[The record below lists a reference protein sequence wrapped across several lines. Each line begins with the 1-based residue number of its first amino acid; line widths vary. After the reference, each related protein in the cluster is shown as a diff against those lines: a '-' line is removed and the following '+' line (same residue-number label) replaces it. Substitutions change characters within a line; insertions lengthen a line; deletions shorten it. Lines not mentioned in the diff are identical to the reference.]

1 VDLRD
6 YFRVV
11 RKRWTLIVLSVL
23 VALGAALSMA
33 FLQQPTYQ
41 ATSQMYISVNATT
54 TDQTSQ
60 LLDGSLAAANRVKS
74 YADIVNSPRITAAVQ
89 KELGSSLTADQIGKE
104 ISADNPLDTVLLNVH
119 VRDVNPVR
127 AQEIANAVAQQF
139 GLLVNQLETPQGSGT
154 SPVKVSVVQEAQLP
168 IAPVAP
174 NKKVDVG
181 LGLLLGIAL
190 GVALA
195 VLLDVLDTS
204 VKSAE
209 ELEAATESAVLG
221 VIGFDSDATKSPLI
235 VQTDPHSPRAEA
247 FRQLRTNLQF
257 VDIDHPV
264 RSIVITSSIPQEGKS
279 TTTAN
284 LAITLAQA
292 GLKVVL
298 VEADLRRPKL
308 MQYLGVEGA
317 VGVTSVLIGRV
328 ALDDAL
334 QPWGN
339 GSLMVLPS
347 GPTPP
352 NPSELLGSQGMAD
365 LISSLE
371 QRADIVL
378 VDAPPLLPVTD
389 AAVLAKICDGA
400 LLIVRHGQTS
410 REQVIRAVE
419 SLRVVDAHL
428 IGNVL
433 NMAPAKGPDAY
444 GYGYAY
450 RYTSTPGNKITPRS
464 NSTVPRRPAAAS
476 SSPSSDVIPTGG
488 GRRRK
493 PAAVTGVPTVP
504 PPLAT
509 VTPLQP
515 QPVPAVPDSH
525 EQSAL
530 DSFFTGQ
537 PTGTGNGP
545 T

>member
-1 VDLRD
+1 MDLRD
-6 YFRVV
+6 YLRVV
-11 RKRWTLIVLSVL
+11 RKRWALITLAVL
-23 VALGAALSMA
+23 VCLGAAMSVA

-41 ATSQMYISVNATT
+41 ATAQLFVSVNASSV
-54 TDQTSQ
+54 DQSQ
-60 LLDGSLAAANRVKS
+60 FNQGQAAATQRVKS
-74 YADIVNSPRITAAVQ
+74 YADIVGSPRITAAVQ
-89 KELGSSLTADQIGKE
+89 KQLGTDLTPEQIGKE

-119 VRDVNPVR
+119 VRDTNKVR
-127 AQEIANAVAQQF
+127 AQEIANAVARQF
-139 GLLVNQLETPQGSGT
+139 GLLVNELETPQGSGT
-154 SPVKVSVVQEAQLP
+154 SPVKVSQVQQAQLP
-168 IAPVAP
+168 GAPVAP
-174 NKKVDVG
+174 NKKVDIG
-181 LGLLLGIAL
+181 LGILLGLAL
-190 GVALA
+190 GVAFS
-195 VLLDVLDTS
+195 VLLEVLDTS

-209 ELEAATESAVLG
+209 ELEAASACAVLG

-264 RSIVITSSIPQEGKS
+264 KSIVITSSIPQEGKS

-328 ALDDAL
+328 SLDDAL

-352 NPSELLGSQGMAD
+352 NPSELLGSQGMAE
-365 LISSLE
+365 LIAALE
-371 QRADIVL
+371 ERADIVL

-400 LLIVRHGQTS
+400 LLIVRHGVTS
-410 REQVIRAVE
+410 REQVARAAE

-450 RYTSTPGNKITPRS
+450 RYTSTPAGRVSPRS
-464 NSTVPRRPAAAS
+464 SATLTKTTSSGAPTNTV
-476 SSPSSDVIPTGG
+476 VPTGT

-493 PAAVTGVPTVP
+493 GSSPTTAPTPP
-504 PPLAT
+504 PPLAAVAPPAPPT
-509 VTPLQP
+509 GAPLVGIPNQN
-515 QPVPAVPDSH
+515 
-525 EQSAL
+525 AL

-537 PTGTGNGP
+537 AQASHNGAA
-545 T
+545 

>member
-1 VDLRD
+1 MDLRD
-6 YFRVV
+6 YLRVV
-11 RKRWTLIVLSVL
+11 RKRWALIVLSLL
-23 VALGAALSMA
+23 VCLGASLSLA
-33 FLQQPTYQ
+33 FLQKPTYE
-41 ATSQMYISVNATT
+41 ATSQMYVSVIATS
-54 TDQTSQ
+54 TDQASQ
-60 LLDGSLAAANRVKS
+60 LLDGSQAATQRVKS
-74 YADIVNSPRITAAVQ
+74 YADIVGSPRVTAAVQ
-89 KELGSSLTADQIGKE
+89 KELGLTLTSDEIGKE
-104 ISADNPLDTVLLNVH
+104 VSADNPLDTVLLNVH
-119 VRDVNPVR
+119 VRDTNPVR
-127 AQEIANAVAQQF
+127 AQLIANAVAQQF
-139 GLLVNQLETPQGSGT
+139 GLLVNELETPQGSGT
-154 SPVKVSVVQEAQLP
+154 SPVKVSVVQEAQRP

-181 LGLLLGIAL
+181 LGILLGLAL

-209 ELEAATESAVLG
+209 ELEECSESAVLG

-264 RSIVITSSIPQEGKS
+264 KSIVITSSIPQEGKS

-328 ALDDAL
+328 ALEDAL

-365 LISSLE
+365 LISALE
-371 QRADIVL
+371 ARADIVL

-400 LLIVRHGQTS
+400 LLIVRHGLTS
-410 REQVIRAVE
+410 REQVVRAVE

-450 RYTSTPGNKITPRS
+450 RYTSDAGQQNH
-464 NSTVPRRPAAAS
+464 
-476 SSPSSDVIPTGG
+476 
-488 GRRRK
+488 
-493 PAAVTGVPTVP
+493 
-504 PPLAT
+504 AT
-509 VTPLQP
+509 LQP
-515 QPVPAVPDSH
+515 ARCRVGPLVSPRPPSCPPVPAVGARDRPR
-525 EQSAL
+525 
-530 DSFFTGQ
+530 
-537 PTGTGNGP
+537 
-545 T
+545 

>member
-1 VDLRD
+1 VTDAVRNQLHLDL
-6 YFRVV
+6 
-11 RKRWTLIVLSVL
+11 TSAQI
-23 VALGAALSMA
+23 AAEV
-33 FLQQPTYQ
+33 T
-41 ATSQMYISVNATT
+41 
-54 TDQTSQ
+54 
-60 LLDGSLAAANRVKS
+60 
-74 YADIVNSPRITAAVQ
+74 
-89 KELGSSLTADQIGKE
+89 
-104 ISADNPLDTVLLNVH
+104 ADNPLDTVLLNLH
-119 VRDVNPVR
+119 VRDTDPAR
-127 AQEIANAVAQQF
+127 AAAIANAVADQF
-139 GLLVNQLETPQGSGT
+139 GKLVNDLETPQGSAT
-154 SPVKVSVVQEAQLP
+154 SPVKVSTVQNASVP
-168 IAPVAP
+168 SAPVAP
-174 NKKVDVG
+174 NKKVDIA
-181 LGLLLGIAL
+181 LGLLLGLAL
-190 GVALA
+190 GIGIA

-209 ELEAATESAVLG
+209 DLEAISESAVLG
-221 VIGFDSDATKSPLI
+221 VIGFDSEAAKSPLI

-264 RSIVITSSIPQEGKS
+264 KSIVITSSIPQEGKS

-328 ALDDAL
+328 SLDDAL

-352 NPSELLGSQGMAD
+352 NPSELLGSQGMAE
-365 LISSLE
+365 LISALE
-371 QRADIVL
+371 SRADIVL

-400 LLIVRHGQTS
+400 LLIVRHGVTS
-410 REQVIRAVE
+410 REQVARAVE

-450 RYTSTPGNKITPRS
+450 RYTSTTPAGRISPRS
-464 NSTVPRRPAAAS
+464 TTTLTRASVSGIPANTV
-476 SSPSSDVIPTGG
+476 VPTGT

-493 PAAVTGVPTVP
+493 GATPTAVPTPP
-504 PPLAT
+504 PPLAAAA
-509 VTPLQP
+509 PP
-515 QPVPAVPDSH
+515 QPPSSAPIGGIPA
-525 EQSAL
+525 QSAL
-530 DSFFTGQ
+530 DAFFTGQ
-537 PTGTGNGP
+537 PEKTRNGAA
-545 T
+545 

>member
-1 VDLRD
+1 R
-6 YFRVV
+6 
-11 RKRWTLIVLSVL
+11 
-23 VALGAALSMA
+23 AGA
-33 FLQQPTYQ
+33 
-41 ATSQMYISVNATT
+41 
-54 TDQTSQ
+54 
-60 LLDGSLAAANRVKS
+60 
-74 YADIVNSPRITAAVQ
+74 
-89 KELGSSLTADQIGKE
+89 
-104 ISADNPLDTVLLNVH
+104 
-119 VRDVNPVR
+119 
-127 AQEIANAVAQQF
+127 IANAVADQF
-139 GLLVNQLETPQGSGT
+139 GKLVNDLETPQGSAT
-154 SPVKVSVVQEAQLP
+154 SPVKVSTVQKASVP
-168 IAPVAP
+168 TAPVAP
-174 NKKVDVG
+174 NKKVDVA
-181 LGLLLGIAL
+181 LGLLLGLAL
-190 GVALA
+190 GIGIA

-209 ELEAATESAVLG
+209 DLEAISESAVLG
-221 VIGFDSDATKSPLI
+221 VIGFDSDAAKSPLI

-264 RSIVITSSIPQEGKS
+264 KSIVITSSIPQEGKS

-317 VGVTSVLIGRV
+317 VGLTSVLIGRV
-328 ALDDAL
+328 TLDDAL

-365 LISSLE
+365 LIASLE
-371 QRADIVL
+371 QQADIVL

-400 LLIVRHGQTS
+400 LLIVRHGATT
-410 REQVIRAVE
+410 REQVTRAAE

-450 RYTSTPGNKITPRS
+450 RYTSAPAGRVTQGSVMTRAAATRAAATRAPA
-464 NSTVPRRPAAAS
+464 STV
-476 SSPSSDVIPTGG
+476 VPTGSS
-488 GRRRK
+488 RRRK
-493 PAAVTGVPTVP
+493 NATPSAIPP
-504 PPLAT
+504 PPLAA
-509 VTPLQP
+509 VAPPQPPPAAPVSAIPNQADLDAFFAGQP
-515 QPVPAVPDSH
+515 QQTH
-525 EQSAL
+525 
-530 DSFFTGQ
+530 
-537 PTGTGNGP
+537 NGAA
-545 T
+545 

>member
-6 YFRVV
+6 YLNVL
-11 RKRWTLIVLSVL
+11 RKRWHVILLATLVCV
-23 VALGAALSMA
+23 GAAGAMA
-33 FLQQPTYQ
+33 FMQKPTYQ
-41 ATSQMYISVNATT
+41 ANAQLFVSVNEPG
-54 TDQTSQ
+54 DQSQ
-60 LLDGSLAAANRVKS
+60 VYQQGLAAAQRVKS
-74 YADIVNSPRITAAVQ
+74 YADIVDSPQVTDAVQ
-89 KELGSSLTADQIGKE
+89 NQLHLGLTSGQIAAE
-104 ISADNPLDTVLLNVH
+104 VTADNPLDTVLLNLH
-119 VRDVNPVR
+119 VRDTDPAR
-127 AQEIANAVAQQF
+127 AAAIANAVADQF
-139 GLLVNQLETPQGSGT
+139 GKLVNDLETPQGSAT
-154 SPVKVSVVQEAQLP
+154 SPVKVSTVQKASVP
-168 IAPVAP
+168 AAPVAP
-174 NKKVDVG
+174 NKKVDVA
-181 LGLLLGIAL
+181 LGLLLGLAL
-190 GVALA
+190 GIGIA

-209 ELEAATESAVLG
+209 DLEAISESAVLG
-221 VIGFDSDATKSPLI
+221 VIGFDSDAGKSPLI

-264 RSIVITSSIPQEGKS
+264 KSIVITSSIPQEGKS

-328 ALDDAL
+328 SLDDAL

-365 LISSLE
+365 LITALE

-400 LLIVRHGQTS
+400 LLIVRHGVTT
-410 REQVIRAVE
+410 REQVTRAAE

-450 RYTSTPGNKITPRS
+450 RYTSTTSAGRISPRS
-464 NSTVPRRPAAAS
+464 TTTLTRASASGSPANTV
-476 SSPSSDVIPTGG
+476 VPTGS

-493 PAAVTGVPTVP
+493 GGTPSAAPTPP
-504 PPLAT
+504 PPLALAT
-509 VTPLQP
+509 LP
-515 QPVPAVPDSH
+515 QPPSSAPDSGIPA
-525 EQSAL
+525 QSAL
-530 DSFFTGQ
+530 DAFFTGQ
-537 PTGTGNGP
+537 PEQTRNKAG
-545 T
+545 

>member
-1 VDLRD
+1 MDLRD
-6 YFRVV
+6 YLRVV
-11 RKRWTLIVLSVL
+11 RKRWALITLIALL
-23 VALGAALSMA
+23 CLGAALSLA

-41 ATSQMYISVNATT
+41 ATAQLFVSVNDSGA
-54 TDQTSQ
+54 DQTSQ
-60 LLDGSLAAANRVKS
+60 VYQGGLAATQRVKS

-89 KELGSSLTADQIGKE
+89 KELGTDLTADQIGRE

-119 VRDVNPVR
+119 VRDTNRAR

-139 GLLVNQLETPQGSGT
+139 GLLVNELETPQGSGT
-154 SPVKVSVVQEAQLP
+154 SPVKVSQVQQAQLP
-168 IAPVAP
+168 TAPVAP

-181 LGLLLGIAL
+181 LGLLLGLAL
-190 GVALA
+190 GVALS
-195 VLLDVLDTS
+195 VLLEVLDTS

-209 ELEAATESAVLG
+209 ELEAASESSVLG
-221 VIGFDSDATKSPLI
+221 VIGFDSDASKSPLI

-264 RSIVITSSIPQEGKS
+264 KSIVITSSIPQEGKS

-328 ALDDAL
+328 SLDDAL

-352 NPSELLGSQGMAD
+352 NPSELLGSQGMAE
-365 LISSLE
+365 LIAALE
-371 QRADIVL
+371 ARADIVL

-400 LLIVRHGQTS
+400 LLIVRHGVTS
-410 REQVIRAVE
+410 REQVSRAVE

-450 RYTSTPGNKITPRS
+450 RYTSTPAGRVAPRS
-464 NSTVPRRPAAAS
+464 TAMLTRASASGAPANT
-476 SSPSSDVIPTGG
+476 VIPTGT

-493 PAAVTGVPTVP
+493 GNTPTAVPTPP
-504 PPLAT
+504 PPLAA
-509 VTPLQP
+509 VAPP
-515 QPVPAVPDSH
+515 QPPTSAPISGIPA
-525 EQSAL
+525 QSAL
-530 DSFFTGQ
+530 DAFFTGQ
-537 PTGTGNGP
+537 PESSRNGAA
-545 T
+545 

>member
-6 YFRVV
+6 YLRVV
-11 RKRWTLIVLSVL
+11 RKRWALITLIAL
-23 VALGAALSMA
+23 VCLGASLSLA

-41 ATSQMYISVNATT
+41 ATAQLFVSVNASSA
-54 TDQTSQ
+54 DQSQ
-60 LLDGSLAAANRVKS
+60 FNQGQLAATNRVKS

-89 KELGSSLTADQIGKE
+89 KQLQTELTSDQIGKE

-119 VRDVNPVR
+119 VRDKNRAR

-139 GLLVNQLETPQGSGT
+139 GLLVNELETPQGSGT
-154 SPVKVSVVQEAQLP
+154 SPVKVSQVQQAQLP
-168 IAPVAP
+168 TAPVAP

-181 LGLLLGIAL
+181 LGILLGLAL
-190 GVALA
+190 GVGLS
-195 VLLDVLDTS
+195 VLLEVLDTS

-209 ELEAATESAVLG
+209 ELEVVSESAVLG
-221 VIGFDSDATKSPLI
+221 VIGFDADANKSPLI

-264 RSIVITSSIPQEGKS
+264 KSIVITSSIPQEGKS

-328 ALDDAL
+328 SLEDAL

-352 NPSELLGSQGMAD
+352 NPSELLGSQGMAE
-365 LISSLE
+365 LISALE
-371 QRADIVL
+371 ARADIVL

-400 LLIVRHGQTS
+400 LLIVRHGVTS
-410 REQVIRAVE
+410 REQVARAVE

-450 RYTSTPGNKITPRS
+450 RYTSTAPAGRISPRS
-464 NSTVPRRPAAAS
+464 TTTLTRASASGTPANTV
-476 SSPSSDVIPTGG
+476 VPTGT

-493 PAAVTGVPTVP
+493 GVTPTAVPTPP
-504 PPLAT
+504 PPLAAAAP
-509 VTPLQP
+509 PLP
-515 QPVPAVPDSH
+515 PTSAPDTGIPD
-525 EQSAL
+525 QSVL
-530 DSFFTGQ
+530 DAFFTGQ
-537 PTGTGNGP
+537 PEP
-545 T
+545 TRQG

>member
-1 VDLRD
+1 MDLRD
-6 YFRVV
+6 YLRVV
-11 RKRWTLIVLSVL
+11 RKRWALIVLCVL
-23 VALGAALSMA
+23 VCLGAALSLA
-33 FLQQPTYQ
+33 FLQSPTYQ
-41 ATSQMYISVNATT
+41 ATSQMYVSVNATS
-54 TDQTSQ
+54 TDQSSQ
-60 LLDGSLAAANRVKS
+60 LLDGSLAATQRVKS
-74 YADIVNSPRITAAVQ
+74 YADIVGSPRVTAAVQ
-89 KELGSSLTADQIGKE
+89 KELGSNLTAAQIGKE
-104 ISADNPLDTVLLNVH
+104 VSADNPLDTVLLNVH
-119 VRDVNPVR
+119 VRDTNPVR
-127 AQEIANAVAQQF
+127 AQLIANAVAQQF

-168 IAPVAP
+168 LTPVAP
-174 NKKVDVG
+174 NKKVDIG
-181 LGLLLGIAL
+181 LGILLGLAL

-264 RSIVITSSIPQEGKS
+264 KSIVITSSIPQEGKS

-328 ALDDAL
+328 SLDDAL

-365 LISSLE
+365 LISQLE
-371 QRADIVL
+371 ARADIVL

-400 LLIVRHGQTS
+400 LLIVRHGLTS

-450 RYTSTPGNKITPRS
+450 RYTSTPGNKITPRA
-464 NSTVPRRPAAAS
+464 NQTVPRRAAPSGFAS
-476 SSPSSDVIPTGG
+476 TTVVPTAG

-493 PAAVTGVPTVP
+493 SPVPVTGIPSVP
-504 PPLAT
+504 PPA
-509 VTPLQP
+509 
-515 QPVPAVPDSH
+515 PVSPPAVPS
-525 EQSAL
+525 QSFPAQSEL
-530 DSFFTGQ
+530 DAFFAGQ
-537 PTGTGNGP
+537 LSDGP
-545 T
+545 S

>member
-1 VDLRD
+1 
-6 YFRVV
+6 
-11 RKRWTLIVLSVL
+11 
-23 VALGAALSMA
+23 M
-33 FLQQPTYQ
+33 
-41 ATSQMYISVNATT
+41 
-54 TDQTSQ
+54 
-60 LLDGSLAAANRVKS
+60 
-74 YADIVNSPRITAAVQ
+74 
-89 KELGSSLTADQIGKE
+89 
-104 ISADNPLDTVLLNVH
+104 LLNVH
-119 VRDVNPVR
+119 VRDTNPVR
-127 AQEIANAVAQQF
+127 AQLIANAVAQQF

-168 IAPVAP
+168 LTPVAP
-174 NKKVDVG
+174 NKKVDIG
-181 LGLLLGIAL
+181 LGILLGLAL

-264 RSIVITSSIPQEGKS
+264 KSIVITSSIPQEGKS

-328 ALDDAL
+328 SLDDAL

-339 GSLMVLPS
+339 GSLMVLPA

-365 LISSLE
+365 LISQLE
-371 QRADIVL
+371 ARADIVL

-400 LLIVRHGQTS
+400 LLIVRHGLTS

-450 RYTSTPGNKITPRS
+450 RYTSHAGQQDHAAVQPDRPASLGAVGLR
-464 NSTVPRRPAAAS
+464 VHHGRAHGRRPPAQEPRPGDRHPERAAAAAQ
-476 SSPSSDVIPTGG
+476 
-488 GRRRK
+488 RRRRPYRRSPL
-493 PAAVTGVPTVP
+493 PA
-504 PPLAT
+504 
-509 VTPLQP
+509 
-515 QPVPAVPDSH
+515 
-525 EQSAL
+525 QSEL
-530 DSFFTGQ
+530 DAFFAGQ
-537 PTGTGNGP
+537 LSDG
-545 T
+545 

>member
-1 VDLRD
+1 VDLRE
-6 YFRVV
+6 YLNVL
-11 RKRWTLIVLSVL
+11 RKRWHVIVLATL
-23 VALGAALSMA
+23 VCVAAAGAMAL
-33 FLQQPTYQ
+33 LQKPTYQ
-41 ATSQMYISVNATT
+41 ANAQLFVSVNQPG
-54 TDQTSQ
+54 DQTQ
-60 LLDGSLAAANRVKS
+60 VYQQGLAAAQRVKS
-74 YADIVNSPRITAAVQ
+74 YADIVNSPQVIDAVRNQLHLGLTSGQIAAEV
-89 KELGSSLTADQIGKE
+89 T
-104 ISADNPLDTVLLNVH
+104 ADNPLDTVLLNLH
-119 VRDVNPVR
+119 VRDTDPAR
-127 AQEIANAVAQQF
+127 AGAIANAVADQF
-139 GLLVNQLETPQGSGT
+139 GKLVNDLETPQGSAT
-154 SPVKVSVVQEAQLP
+154 SPVKVSTVQKASVP
-168 IAPVAP
+168 SAPVAP
-174 NKKVDVG
+174 NKKVDVA
-181 LGLLLGIAL
+181 LGLLLGLAL
-190 GVALA
+190 GIGIA

-209 ELEAATESAVLG
+209 DLEAISESAVLG
-221 VIGFDSDATKSPLI
+221 VIGFDSDAAKSPLI

-264 RSIVITSSIPQEGKS
+264 KSIVITSSIPQEGKS

-328 ALDDAL
+328 SLDDAL

-365 LISSLE
+365 LIAALE

-400 LLIVRHGQTS
+400 LLIVRHGVTS
-410 REQVIRAVE
+410 REQVIRAAE

-450 RYTSTPGNKITPRS
+450 RYTSTPTGRVSPRS
-464 NSTVPRRPAAAS
+464 TTTLTRATVTGAPASTV
-476 SSPSSDVIPTGG
+476 VPTGS

-493 PAAVTGVPTVP
+493 SATPGAIPP
-504 PPLAT
+504 PPLAA
-509 VTPLQP
+509 VAPPQPPAAAPVSAIPNQADLDAFFAGQP
-515 QPVPAVPDSH
+515 QKSH
-525 EQSAL
+525 
-530 DSFFTGQ
+530 
-537 PTGTGNGP
+537 NGAA
-545 T
+545 

>member
-6 YFRVV
+6 YLNVL
-11 RKRWTLIVLSVL
+11 RKRWPVIVLATL
-23 VALGAALSMA
+23 VCVGAAGAMA
-33 FLQQPTYQ
+33 LLQKPTYQ
-41 ATSQMYISVNATT
+41 ANAQLFVSVNAPG
-54 TDQTSQ
+54 DQSQ
-60 LLDGSLAAANRVKS
+60 VYQQGLAAAQRVKS
-74 YADIVNSPRITAAVQ
+74 YADIVDSPQVTDAVQ
-89 KELGSSLTADQIGKE
+89 NQLHLGLTSGQIAAE
-104 ISADNPLDTVLLNVH
+104 VTADNPLDTVLLNVH
-119 VRDVNPVR
+119 VRDTDPAR
-127 AQEIANAVAQQF
+127 AAAIANAVADQF
-139 GLLVNQLETPQGSGT
+139 GKLVNDLETPQGSAT
-154 SPVKVSVVQEAQLP
+154 SPVKVSTVQTASVP
-168 IAPVAP
+168 AAPVAP
-174 NKKVDVG
+174 NKKVDVA
-181 LGLLLGIAL
+181 LGLLLGLAL
-190 GVALA
+190 GIGIA

-209 ELEAATESAVLG
+209 DLEAISESAVLG
-221 VIGFDSDATKSPLI
+221 VIGFDTDASKSPLI

-264 RSIVITSSIPQEGKS
+264 KSIVITSSIPQEGKS

-328 ALDDAL
+328 SLEDAL

-352 NPSELLGSQGMAD
+352 NPSELLGSQGMAE
-365 LISSLE
+365 LISALE
-371 QRADIVL
+371 GRADIVL

-400 LLIVRHGQTS
+400 LLIVRHGVTS
-410 REQVIRAVE
+410 REQVARAVE

-450 RYTSTPGNKITPRS
+450 RYTSTAPAGRISPRS
-464 NSTVPRRPAAAS
+464 TTTLTRASASGTPANTV
-476 SSPSSDVIPTGG
+476 VPTGT

-493 PAAVTGVPTVP
+493 GATPTAVPTPP
-504 PPLAT
+504 PPLAAAA
-509 VTPLQP
+509 PP
-515 QPVPAVPDSH
+515 QPPTSAPDTGIPD
-525 EQSAL
+525 QSVL
-530 DSFFTGQ
+530 DAFFTGQ
-537 PTGTGNGP
+537 PEP
-545 T
+545 TRQG